1 MTYNPNIPQATDII
15 SQSQPLILTNFSQL
29 NTVFMVDHVEYD
41 NATAGDRG
49 KHTSSTYVEQAV
61 APATGAAEEALYS
74 AAIGGTTRIFV
85 RPPSSGAA
93 YQLTATPPSA
103 GATGYSYLP
112 GGILIQWGTFTWA
125 GANVTQI
132 QNFPISFSTAYQV
145 VGTTNAPGRDFSV
158 TAIAANNFTASIVN
172 PAAGIVI
179 RWIGI
184 GAE

>member
-61 APATGAAEEALYS
+61 APATGASEEALYS

-85 RPPSSGAA
+85 RPPSSGAQ
-93 YQLTATPPSA
+93 YQLTATPPSP
-103 GATGYSYLP
+103 GVTGYSYLP
-112 GGILIQWGTFTWA
+112 GGILIQWGGQSST
-125 GANVTQI
+125 GPNPVV
-132 QNFPISFSTAYQV
+132 FPIAFSTVYQI
-145 VGTTNAPGRDFSV
+145 VGITNANDRAFAV
-158 TAIAANNFTASIVN
+158 TTLNNNNFTFSVLN
-172 PAAGIVI
+172 PLPAVTI
-179 RWIGI
+179 RWVAI